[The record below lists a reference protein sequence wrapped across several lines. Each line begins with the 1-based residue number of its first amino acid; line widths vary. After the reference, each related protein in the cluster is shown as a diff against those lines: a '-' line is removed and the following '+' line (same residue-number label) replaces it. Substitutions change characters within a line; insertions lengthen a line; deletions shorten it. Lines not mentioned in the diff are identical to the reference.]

1 MLGWQRITVKS
12 SEAGQPP
19 LLDESS
25 VVTGAANVLFEMT
38 VCVHTINDVI
48 RMCRNYFFCVICCF
62 NDNM

>member
-1 MLGWQRITVKS
+1 MLGWQRIRVKS

-25 VVTGAANVLFEMT
+25 IVTGAANVLFEMT

-48 RMCRNYFFCVICCF
+48 RMKNSTRH
-62 NDNM
+62 